1 MDDYVVQSRVPQGVA
16 GPRQY
21 GEKALDA
28 HFQKQQM
35 MIQNQY
41 TSPVGAAL
49 ASAAMASSLPVKGY
63 VDHSASYQDPR
74 FIRNGINQTYS
85 MPSAPAIP
93 YQMTGG
99 NATLPPGLAQTM
111 LMN

>member
-1 MDDYVVQSRVPQGVA
+1 
-16 GPRQY
+16 
-21 GEKALDA
+21 
-28 HFQKQQM
+28 M

-49 ASAAMASSLPVKGY
+49 ASAAMASTIPIKGY
-63 VDHSASYQDPR
+63 VDNQSIHQDPR
-74 FIRNGINQTYS
+74 FIRNNMNQGLTMPTASS
-85 MPSAPAIP
+85 MP

-99 NATLPPGLAQTM
+99 QAQLPPGLAQTM